1 MAKLIVTLAAL
12 WILVPAIALAGGG
25 FDTEQQMVQKTIV
38 IENHVTPPA
47 DNNGII
53 IAAVIAG
60 VFTLAGTVVAV
71 RKKS

>member
-12 WILVPAIALAGGG
+12 WILVPAIALGGGG
-25 FDTEQQMVQKTIV
+25 FDEQQVIQKTIV
-38 IENHVTPPA
+38 IEN
-47 DNNGII
+47 DNSGVI

>member
-25 FDTEQQMVQKTIV
+25 LDEQQVMQKTIV
-38 IENHVTPPA
+38 IENHVAPPA

-53 IAAVIAG
+53 IAAIIAG
-60 VFTLAGTVVAV
+60 AFTLAGTVVAV